1 MEVFLDTMQSKLLQR
16 SLTELAVADLHTGRI
31 EHFGCIP
38 REMTSPLLGAAVSP
52 DNDYLVFHREPK
64 TLEYISLSS
73 GQVFR
78 QKVKQK
84 APILGYHWSVDSPEF
99 VLVTTGG
106 VRFYRLEA
114 ERGSLKKRAM
124 YLFSVQQYW
133 VEAGGQL
140 LLLQESQHTNV
151 FRTYGFRF
159 PATSS
164 ASLFEGKRYILDAPA
179 TVTGHLR
186 NAHAS
191 CQNLR
196 LWSKTADLHHAVLVR
211 LYENLYFVHY
221 QDHDCRLFVYQLPP
235 AGGAV
240 SCQLITVENDNW
252 EFLAV
257 DSVLVGRSVETQRVC
272 CVDVRQPATLTLPGL
287 QDQPAPA
294 PNAVTQSLLPFDFQ
308 LPGVSLQGATALH
321 FLVASSTLLVH
332 VDSCEP
338 YRLDIN
344 FRDLATQWGDTKAQ
358 FAFLLRRAGMKSE
371 ALKFLRISLLQPCS
385 LAVISQLFHILS
397 KIYVS
402 ALQEEQD
409 EAQEELRLRDGTCV
423 LSQKEVF
430 EKVLLD
436 VYEAYEKMQN
446 RRFITAVLLE
456 FVRQFQARGVRV
468 TSRVQQ
474 LLAKNLIAAGD
485 FALLQH
491 LLVRDVLNDLQEVSL
506 LLLTAARCSG
516 QAACVALDVLWQ
528 LRDWK
533 ELTYLCLERGLLYEL
548 MRTLET
554 RPYDS
559 ECAQVLE
566 RFTKECG
573 QRQVVLGVL
582 DFLEAWRL
590 VNESS

>member
-1 MEVFLDTMQSKLLQR
+1 MEVFLDVMQSKLLQC
-16 SLTELAVADLHTGRI
+16 SLTELAVADLRTGRI
-31 EHFGCIP
+31 EHFGSIP
-38 REMTSPLLGAAVSP
+38 QEMTSTWLGAAVSP
-52 DNDYLVFHREPK
+52 DNDYLFFHREPK
-64 TLEYISLSS
+64 ILEYISLSS
-73 GQVFR
+73 GKVFQ

-84 APILGYHWSVDSPEF
+84 APILGYHWSADGPDF

-114 ERGSLKKRAM
+114 ERGRLKKRAM
-124 YLFSVQQYW
+124 YLFSVQRYW

-140 LLLQESQHTNV
+140 LLVQESQHTNV
-151 FRTYGFRF
+151 LRTYGFRF
-159 PATSS
+159 PATTV

-179 TVTGHLR
+179 TVTGHLHNAYAGSQSLR
-186 NAHAS
+186 N
-191 CQNLR
+191 
-196 LWSKTADLHHAVLVR
+196 WSKTADLQHAVLVR
-211 LYENLYFVHY
+211 LYESLHFVHY
-221 QDHDCRLFVYQLPP
+221 QDHNCRLFVYQLPL

-240 SCQLITVENDNW
+240 SCQVINLEDDCW

-257 DSVLVGRSVETQRVC
+257 DSVLVGRSVATQRVC
-272 CVDVRQPATLTLPGL
+272 CVDVRQPATLTIPAL

-294 PNAVTQSLLPFDFQ
+294 PNAATQSLLPFDFQ
-308 LPGVSLQGATALH
+308 LPGVSLQGATAPH

-332 VDSCEP
+332 VDTWEP
-338 YRLDIN
+338 HRLVLN
-344 FRDLATQWGDTKAQ
+344 FRELATQWGDTKAQ

-371 ALKFLRISLLQPCS
+371 ALKFLRICLLQPCA
-385 LAVISQLFHILS
+385 LVVISKLFHILS

-409 EAQEELRLRDGTCV
+409 ETQDELRLRDGTCV
-423 LSQKEVF
+423 LSQKEVC

-436 VYEAYEKMQN
+436 VYEAYEKRQN
-446 RRFITAVLLE
+446 RGFITAVLLE
-456 FVRQFQARGVRV
+456 FVRQFQARGVRI
-468 TSRVQQ
+468 TSKVQQ

-491 LLVRDVLNDLQEVSL
+491 LLVRDVFSDLQEVNL

-516 QAACVALDVLWQ
+516 QAACVALDVLWRLQ
-528 LRDWK
+528 DWK

-548 MRTLET
+548 MRTLEA

-559 ECAQVLE
+559 QCAQVLE
-566 RFTKECG
+566 RFTKECS

-582 DFLEAWRL
+582 SFLEAWRL
-590 VNESS
+590 ANESS